1 MDVTELLASVRARVD
16 VDAPVEEWE
25 MDAAIMDSTAERL
38 VEDGRTE
45 FLTAWIVDFV
55 GRHAPKAAV

>member
-1 MDVTELLASVRARVD
+1 MDVSELLAGIRARVE

-25 MDAAIMDSTAERL
+25 LDACVLHSTAERL
-38 VEDGRTE
+38 VEDGRTD
-45 FLTAWIVDFV
+45 FLTAWIVDLA